1 MHRYP
6 SQHWHMRAEEARTI
20 DEKMNVPECKHIL
33 LSIAQEY
40 DRLAH
45 WGDKHPNHR
54 ARAVDI
60 LLNTPFSH
68 ATKRRDK
75 HDRHR

>member
-20 DEKMNVPECKHIL
+20 AEKMNVPECKHIL

-45 WGDKHPNHR
+45 GGDEHPNHR
-54 ARAVDI
+54 AERW
-60 LLNTPFSH
+60 TFCS
-68 ATKRRDK
+68 TRRFRSRRNYEIS